1 MVAKRGVEVECIH
14 FHTYPFTSE
23 KSMEKVRD
31 LARILAKYCGKVRL
45 HKVNLLE
52 IQKAVGVNTEQ
63 QSSSGIIDVSNVPIV
78 LATSIISVLSI
89 AINGLKTG
97 MLTEAFEQVRP
108 CIVCDATCP
117 ILSPV
122 TKASHLL
129 NLPTSVSKIGRAH
142 V

>member
-1 MVAKRGVEVECIH
+1 M
-14 FHTYPFTSE
+14 
-23 KSMEKVRD
+23 
-31 LARILAKYCGKVRL
+31 
-45 HKVNLLE
+45 
-52 IQKAVGVNTEQ
+52 
-63 QSSSGIIDVSNVPIV
+63 IDVSNVPIV

-97 MLTEAFEQVRP
+97 MLTEAFVQVRP

-129 NLPTSVSKIGRAH
+129 NLPTSSAILIMKRLEIIVIASSLQFTPTAFCISNKLTL
-142 V
+142 